1 MRSKLAMLSV
11 LTLGLFTRGAQPQS
25 DPSGD
30 LVDRQLDDVS
40 KRREVAK
47 KSLDDLVRRGD
58 QTRARLLL
66 RGRAYVRKSR
76 AGLLPVG
83 GGFEAL
89 VGHAA
94 RLERLRRALA
104 RDLEAEQVIFRDKL
118 KLGKELEQ
126 LDARQV
132 TLEVQERAMREARTA
147 LLAAQDRE
155 LAFERAFQS
164 QGDHTAVYGAR
175 PGPAD
180 PVQVSTGFAAM
191 KGRLPF
197 PIPGRSEIRS
207 ARRASG
213 GGPGLELRAP
223 LGSPVFAVYAARVA
237 FADEY
242 ADYGKTVILD
252 HGDRHY
258 TVSAN
263 LREIAVSVGDE
274 LRSGARVGSVGD
286 GASGPSLY
294 FEVRVGS
301 DTADPAEWFGL

>member
-1 MRSKLAMLSV
+1 MRGKLLIPSLFCV
-11 LTLGLFTRGAQPQS
+11 LLAARGARTQS
-25 DPSGD
+25 DVTGE
-30 LVDRQLDDVS
+30 LVDRQLEQVG
-40 KRREVAK
+40 KREQAAK
-47 KSLDDLVRRGD
+47 KELDDLVRRAD
-58 QTRARLLL
+58 QTRTRMVL
-66 RGRAYVRKSR
+66 RGRAYVRAAR

-89 VGHAA
+89 VSHAA

-104 RDLEAEQVIFRDKL
+104 RDLEAEQAIVREKL

-126 LDARQV
+126 LRERQI

-147 LLAAQDRE
+147 LLATQDRE
-155 LAFERAFQS
+155 LAFRRAFES
-164 QGDHTAVYGAR
+164 NDDHTAVYGAR

-180 PVQVSTGFAAM
+180 PIPASGLLAL

-207 ARRASG
+207 ASRASSD
-213 GGPGLELRAP
+213 GPGLELRAP
-223 LGSPVFAVYAARVA
+223 LGSPVFAVYPGRVA

-242 ADYGKTVILD
+242 ADYGKTVIVD

-258 TVSAN
+258 TLSAN

-274 LRSGARVGSVGD
+274 LSAGQRIGSVGD
-286 GASGPSLY
+286 AGGGPALY
-294 FEVRVGS
+294 FELRVGNV
-301 DTADPAEWFGL
+301 TADPAEWFGL